1 MCTPFGL
8 YEFTLMTFGLRNA
21 AQTFQRHLNNVLSD
35 LKFCFT
41 YIDDILVFSTSEE
54 EHLEHLRIVFG
65 RLKSHAIRVNASK
78 CVFGVAEVEYLGHL
92 ISCHGTRPPSAKV
105 SAISDFLKPE
115 TVRDLRRFLGML
127 NFYRRFV
134 PNAAAIQAPLYTY
147 LQNSHR
153 NDKTRMSWNAQT

>member
-1 MCTPFGL
+1 
-8 YEFTLMTFGLRNA
+8 MTFGLRNA

-35 LKFCFT
+35 LKFCFA

-54 EHLEHLRIVFG
+54 DHLEHLRILFE

-92 ISCHGTRPPSAKV
+92 ISCHGARPPSAKV
-105 SAISDFLKPE
+105 FAISDFPKLE
-115 TVRDLRRFLGML
+115 TVRDLRRFLRML
-127 NFYRRFV
+127 NFYRRFA
-134 PNAAAIQAPLYTY
+134 PNAAAIQAPLYAN